1 MDTHPTQGVSEGHG
15 ASGSCPSTQSISAC
29 LSFMASR
36 KARSLQAKSCCLRMN
51 SNQVLVTAPRPS
63 QSPSDD
69 CQPWLWGPSRSLYP
83 LWASGGRGGWGPPP
97 GTHRFTWA
105 GLDLVIRRMWPMA
118 WLPMASAA
126 EPVGRECSRRNL
138 GAQLGCRRQ
147 DRQVEA
153 GRDGEGARS

>member
-1 MDTHPTQGVSEGHG
+1 MTTVMDTHPTQGVSEGHG

-69 CQPWLWGPSRSLYP
+69 RQPWLWGPLSSLGFRRQRRLGSTSRDPSVYLGR
-83 LWASGGRGGWGPPP
+83 SGFGDQTHVANGLAAHGLSSRACGERMFKEEPGGS
-97 GTHRFTWA
+97 A
-105 GLDLVIRRMWPMA
+105 GLQ
-118 WLPMASAA
+118 
-126 EPVGRECSRRNL
+126 ET
-138 GAQLGCRRQ
+138 RQ
-147 DRQVEA
+147 A
-153 GRDGEGARS
+153 G